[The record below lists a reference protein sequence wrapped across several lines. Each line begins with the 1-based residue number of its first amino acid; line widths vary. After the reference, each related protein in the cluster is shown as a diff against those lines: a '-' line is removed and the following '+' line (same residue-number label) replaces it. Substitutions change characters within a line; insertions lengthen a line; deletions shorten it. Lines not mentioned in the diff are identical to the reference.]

1 MERSNFKVMTSLLKF
16 VKPMWGWM
24 SLAVTLGTI
33 GHLMASFIVILGAL
47 CLLHVLWGAHTSII
61 YLGMA
66 MFLCGILRGVFRYGE
81 QACNHY
87 IAFTLLAHIRNA
99 IFEKLSELAPAKL
112 DGKDKGNLIS
122 MITSDIE
129 LLEVFFAHTISP
141 IAIAIVYSFIML
153 LILGNISPFI
163 ALWAMV
169 AYITIGIVFPMYNSR
184 KGQKSGDAYRNE
196 FGEMNSFVL
205 ESLRGLRELLGFNQG
220 TQRLASM
227 DTRGIELEHLKTG
240 LVKQESANA
249 SLSDSFILL
258 ADAIMLVL
266 LVYLRNQG
274 LVEAYEIVLG
284 VVVFM
289 SSFGP
294 VLALSAVSGN
304 LWHTLACGRR
314 VLSLLDEEPTVV
326 EVLNGVNV
334 ECSKATM
341 ECVNFT
347 YEDEEVLKDFSLCLE
362 KGETIGLWG
371 KSGSGKSTILKL
383 LMRFYDPK
391 SGSIKMNGHDLNA
404 INTASLRDNQAYMT
418 QETVLF
424 HDSIYE
430 NLVMGRKDVTMED
443 VVEACKK
450 ANIHDMISSLPLGY
464 DTMVA
469 ELGNSLSGGE
479 KQRIG
484 LARVFLHGANMI
496 LLDEPT
502 SNLDSLN
509 EAMILK
515 SLKEFSKE
523 NSVIIVSHRESTLN
537 VADRIIQMNEFRKS

>member
-1 MERSNFKVMTSLLKF
+1 
-16 VKPMWGWM
+16 MWGWM
-24 SLAVTLGTI
+24 SLAITLGTI

-47 CLLHVLWGAHTSII
+47 CLLHVVWGAHNSIV
-61 YLGMA
+61 YLGIA
-66 MFLCGILRGVFRYGE
+66 MFACGILRGVFRYGE
-81 QACNHY
+81 QACNHF

-99 IFEKLSELAPAKL
+99 IFEKLSLLAPAKL

-141 IAIAIVYSFIML
+141 IMIAIAYSLIML
-153 LILGNISPFI
+153 VILFNISPI
-163 ALWAMV
+163 AAIWAFF
-169 AYITIGIVFPMYNSR
+169 AYSMIGLVFPMYNSR
-184 KGQKSGDAYRNE
+184 KGQNNGNAYRNV
-196 FGEMNSFVL
+196 FGDMNSFVL

-220 TQRLASM
+220 EKRLLIM
-227 DTRGIELEHLKTG
+227 EERGIELEDLKTG
-240 LVKQESANA
+240 LVKHESANA
-249 SLSDSFILL
+249 ALSDSFILM
-258 ADAIMLVL
+258 ADAIMLIVL
-266 LVYLRNQG
+266 VFLKNQG
-274 LVEAYEIVLG
+274 VVDGFGVVLG
-284 VVVFM
+284 IVVFM

-314 VLSLLDEEPTVV
+314 VLDLLDEEPSIK
-326 EVLNGVNV
+326 EVMNGEDV
-334 ECSKATM
+334 ECSKAQM
-341 ECVNFT
+341 EKVDFT
-347 YEDEEVLKDFSLCLE
+347 YEEEQILKNFSLSLE

-383 LMRFYDPK
+383 LMRFYDPN
-391 SGSIKMNGHDLNA
+391 SGSISMNGKNLKE

-430 NLVMGRKDVTMED
+430 NLVMGRKDVSMEM
-443 VVEACKK
+443 VEEACKK
-450 ANIHDMISSLPLGY
+450 AAIHDMISSLPQGY
-464 DTMVA
+464 NTMVG
-469 ELGNSLSGGE
+469 ELGSSLSGGE

-484 LARVFLHGANMI
+484 LARVFLHGANML

-523 NSVIIVSHRESTLN
+523 NTVILVSHRKSTLN
-537 VADRIIQMNEFRKS
+537 IADRVIQMETFRHS